1 MLAKSRSACVVGMEA
16 YPIEVEADVAPGL
29 PTLTFVGLPDPAVKE
44 ARDRVR
50 TALINSQFTFPL
62 ARITVNLAPAD
73 LKKEG
78 PAFDLPIALAILAAS
93 DQLTPARLLD
103 YTCVGELALD
113 GSLRPIRGV
122 LPIAWQLRQAR
133 QRRLILPLANA
144 TEAALVRDI
153 DVYPATSLRAVV
165 AAMEGT
171 APLAP
176 HRLDVR
182 RLLQQTNRYPCD
194 FADVQGQAH
203 AKRAL
208 EIAVAGGHHLLM
220 IGPPGSGKTMLAQRI
235 PTILPDLT
243 LEEALETTRL
253 HSVMGLVPPE
263 TGFIATRPFR
273 APHHTASDVALVG
286 GGSVPRPG
294 EISLAHHG
302 VLFLDELPEFHR
314 DVLESLRQ
322 PLEDGEVTVAR
333 ANGRITYP
341 ARAMLVCAMNPC
353 PCGYATDRRRACRCS
368 SPKIERY
375 LAKISGPLL
384 DRIDLHIEVPA
395 LPTPHLTHAPAGESS
410 ATIRARVVAARARQR
425 RRFRGRALCCNAQL
439 RHQDLARWCPLAD
452 DARALLQQAFDELHV
467 SARAYDKI
475 VKIARTIAD
484 LAGQETIDVAH
495 IAEAVQY
502 RSLDRQLWT

>member
-1 MLAKSRSACVVGMEA
+1 MLAKSRAACVVGMEA
-16 YPIEVEADVAPGL
+16 HPVEVEADVATGL

-93 DQLTPARLLD
+93 DQLAPERLLE

-113 GSLRPIRGV
+113 GGLRPIRGA

-133 QRRLILPLANA
+133 QRRLILPVANA
-144 TEAALVRDI
+144 TEAALVREI
-153 DVYPATSLRAVV
+153 EVYPAATLRAVV
-165 AAMEGT
+165 AAVEGT
-171 APLAP
+171 APLTL
-176 HRLDVR
+176 HRPDLR
-182 RLLQQTNRYPCD
+182 RLFQQTNRYACD
-194 FADVQGQAH
+194 FAEVQGQAH

-220 IGPPGSGKTMLAQRI
+220 IGPPGSGKTMLARRI

-253 HSVMGLVPPE
+253 HSVVGLVPSE
-263 TGFIATRPFR
+263 TGFVATRPFR

-333 ANGRITYP
+333 ANGRLTYP

-353 PCGYATDRRRACRCS
+353 PCGYATDRRRACQCS
-368 SPKIERY
+368 SPKIAQY

-384 DRIDLHIEVPA
+384 DRIDLHVDVPA
-395 LPTPHLTHAPAGESS
+395 LPTSQLIHAPAVESS
-410 ATIRARVVAARARQR
+410 ATIKARVVAARQRQR
-425 RRFRGRALCCNAQL
+425 RRFRGRALFCNAQL

-452 DARALLQQAFDELHV
+452 DARTLLHQALEELHV

-475 VKIARTIAD
+475 IKVARTIAD
-484 LAGQETIDVAH
+484 LAGAETLALAH
-495 IAEAVQY
+495 VAEAVQY
-502 RSLDRQLWT
+502 RSLDRQFWM